1 MSDEKILIIDDE
13 KPINKLVA
21 SYVTNEHYRAYS
33 AYTGAEALNLVRR
46 EDPDLIILDIMLPD
60 VEGTALCLDIR
71 VLDKD
76 GQEIDLHA
84 DDDDVEEGGLESEYV
99 NSDSDFANNG
109 YGFEDEEGNQVS
121 GDDLFEESDEPDDY
135 GDGDEDL

>member
-1 MSDEKILIIDDE
+1 MF
-13 KPINKLVA
+13 
-21 SYVTNEHYRAYS
+21 S
-33 AYTGAEALNLVRR
+33 AVPRTY
-46 EDPDLIILDIMLPD
+46 
-60 VEGTALCLDIR
+60 R
-71 VLDKD
+71 VLP
-76 GQEIDLHA
+76 L
-84 DDDDVEEGGLESEYV
+84 SEYV

>member
-1 MSDEKILIIDDE
+1 MPEAFRV
-13 KPINKLVA
+13 LVK
-21 SYVTNEHYRAYS
+21 E
-33 AYTGAEALNLVRR
+33 LQ
-46 EDPDLIILDIMLPD
+46 
-60 VEGTALCLDIR
+60 ALCLDIR